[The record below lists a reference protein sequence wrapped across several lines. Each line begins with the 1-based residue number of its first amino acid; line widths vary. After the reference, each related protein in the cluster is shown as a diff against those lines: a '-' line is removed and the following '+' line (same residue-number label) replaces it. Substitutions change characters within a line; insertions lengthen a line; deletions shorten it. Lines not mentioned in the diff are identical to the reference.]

1 VSPSEEIAASRGNAP
16 SGVNAASVATAQVV
30 VTKAAAA
37 VVAAGEETRAKVFL
51 VVQLAV

>member
-16 SGVNAASVATAQVV
+16 SGANAASTQVV